1 MELVKSICD
10 YLQRWSNVVNYY
22 GILVGEMMTLIIK
35 FGKCCL
41 GILYCLLKVFP
52 TQKHKVLFLSRQ
64 SDELSLDFSMLK
76 DSLLAADA
84 SVKIVS
90 ICNRLDDSKS
100 GIVGFGIDTLRSMY
114 HLATSKVCVLD
125 AYWPAVSILHHK
137 KSLTVIQMW
146 HALGKIKKSGY
157 QTLGKESGRGEKLAR
172 LLNMHENY
180 DYIIAGGSAWNP
192 YYCASFNTTENK
204 LVNIGLPRIDYL
216 LETAQANREKV
227 LAAYPQ
233 MKEKQVILY
242 APTFRRGIDLK
253 WEPLLDVIDFD
264 RYILVI
270 KGHPNQEIIC
280 DYEGVLLCPEFKSVE
295 LLAACDYLI
304 TDYSAIAVEG
314 AILNKKTYYYLYDY
328 EEYTEKNGINVS
340 PFESMPGCA
349 FKDAK
354 ALIEDLQ
361 GGAYNEK
368 ALADYREK
376 YLPRELGTSTA
387 KLTQLVLAQLQ

>member
-1 MELVKSICD
+1 M
-10 YLQRWSNVVNYY
+10 VNYY
-22 GILVGEMMTLIIK
+22 GILVGEIMTLIINI
-35 FGKCCL
+35 GKAVL
-41 GILYCLLKVFP
+41 SMLYCVLKVFP
-52 TQKHKVLFLSRQ
+52 VKENKVLFLSRQ

-76 DSLLAADA
+76 DSLLAEDP
-84 SVKIVS
+84 SIKIVS

-100 GIVGFGIDTLRSMY
+100 GILGFGLDTLRSMY
-114 HLATSKVCVLD
+114 HLATSRVCVLD

-157 QTLGKESGRGEKLAR
+157 QTLGKESGRGEKLAK

-180 DYIIAGGSAWNP
+180 DYIIAGGRAWNP
-192 YYCASFNTTENK
+192 YYCASFNTTEDR
-204 LVNIGLPRIDYL
+204 LCNIGLPRIDYL
-216 LETAQANREKV
+216 LETAEANRQKV
-227 LAAYPQ
+227 LAAYPK

-253 WEPLLDVIDFD
+253 WEPLLDEIDFSKNL
-264 RYILVI
+264 LVI
-270 KGHPNQEIIC
+270 KGHPNQAIDC
-280 DYEGVLLCPEFKSVE
+280 DHEGVLLCPEFKSVE
-295 LLAACDYLI
+295 LLAVCDYLI

-349 FKDAK
+349 FKEAK
-354 ALIEDLQ
+354 PLIEDLQ
-361 GGAYNEK
+361 KGAYNK
-368 ALADYREK
+368 QALADYREK
-376 YLPRELGTSTA
+376 YLPEELGTSTE
-387 KLTQLVLAQLQ
+387 KLRDLILEKLA